1 MATLEQVEK
10 LREKA
15 SVTFEEAKEALD
27 ASGGDLLDALIYLE
41 KKGKVKPPA
50 SGGFYSSG
58 ASGGD
63 EDEKKKANPDAQ
75 SKQTSGESF
84 ADMMKRFGRFVAKII
99 NKGNNNYFEA
109 EKNGDVI
116 ISCPI
121 TALVILLIFLFW
133 IVVPLVILGLFF
145 GFRYRFRG
153 SDLGKESVNRVMDS
167 ASDAAEDFKKSF
179 GEEHK

>member
-15 SVTFEEAKEALD
+15 NVTFEEAKEALD

-50 SGGFYSSG
+50 SGGFYSTRIGQRRRREEKSKSG
-58 ASGGD
+58 RTV
-63 EDEKKKANPDAQ
+63 KTNRWRR
-75 SKQTSGESF
+75 F
-84 ADMMKRFGRFVAKII
+84 RDMMKRFGRFVAKII

-133 IVVPLVILGLFF
+133 IVVRL
-145 GFRYRFRG
+145 
-153 SDLGKESVNRVMDS
+153 
-167 ASDAAEDFKKSF
+167 
-179 GEEHK
+179 

>member
-1 MATLEQVEK
+1 MVSLEQVEK
-10 LREKA
+10 LRAKA
-15 SVTFEEAKEALD
+15 NVSFEEAKEALE
-27 ASGGDLLDALIYLE
+27 AAGGDLLDALIYLE
-41 KKGKVKPPA
+41 KKGKVNPPA
-50 SGGFYSSG
+50 GSGFYSSG
-58 ASGGD
+58 TDSGD
-63 EDEKKKANPDAQ
+63 KKEETNQDAKTKE
-75 SKQTSGESF
+75 SGGESF

-116 ISCPI
+116 ISCPV
-121 TALVILLIFLFW
+121 TALVILVIFLFW

-153 SDLGKESVNRVMDS
+153 RELGKNSVNRVMDS
-167 ASDAAEDFKKSF
+167 ASNAAEDFKKSF